1 MHMEMSNN
9 HHAPKTLFAFRKKDE
24 KAVVA
29 AKIEIANRCEQNG
42 VVYATLNCSKDKA
55 DLSAVKHLLVG
66 AVAGV

>member
-9 HHAPKTLFAFRKKDE
+9 QHAPKTLLAFRKKDE
-24 KAVVA
+24 KAVL